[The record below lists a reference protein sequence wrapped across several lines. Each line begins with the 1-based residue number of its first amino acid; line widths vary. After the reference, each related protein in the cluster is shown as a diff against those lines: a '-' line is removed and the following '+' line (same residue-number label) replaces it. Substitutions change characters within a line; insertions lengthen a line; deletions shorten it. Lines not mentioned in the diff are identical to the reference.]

1 MAILSIKI
9 KKTLENWIDSSNF
22 DCIPLHLI
30 TLFSYLCC
38 RLTLHFDFLH
48 LCMARTLCRYI
59 CKMHIWIVV
68 IMDLALCVRKI
79 VAIQRYQKAK
89 CQFLFTFPLQ
99 KSSAKKKLFSN
110 KKLILWRRK
119 SLLF

>member
-30 TLFSYLCC
+30 MLFSYLCC

-48 LCMARTLCRYI
+48 LCMAHTLCRYI

-68 IMDLALCVRKI
+68 IMDLALCVRKM

-89 CQFLFTFPLQ
+89 VQFLFTFPLQ
-99 KSSAKKKLFSN
+99 KSSAKKKLFS
-110 KKLILWRRK
+110 KKN
-119 SLLF
+119 